1 VAPPLRHRKGFTLIE
16 LLVVIAIIAIL
27 IGLLVPAV
35 QKVREA
41 AARTQCGNNLHQM
54 AIACHNHHD
63 VYRSFPSGGLGW
75 WMTNRVFVNNG
86 TTPAGADQQTWG
98 WAYQILPYIE
108 QDILYRNTND
118 ALVGATPVKIYF
130 CPSLRGP
137 TIFPYGGVNRAMM
150 DYVGNGGSYGGWWA
164 FDSVTNSIDG
174 PFAPS
179 GQQRRFAD
187 ITDGTSN
194 TLLIGEKYLDRA
206 VCASQSDCNDDQGWV
221 DGWDNDTICFAKGQ
235 NPANGAVVTPQPDG
249 KIGTC
254 GLIFGSPH
262 NSMITVFCDGSVHPI
277 NFNISA
283 ANWLRLCN
291 GMDGQPVDPNDM

>member
-1 VAPPLRHRKGFTLIE
+1 VAPPRCQRQGFTLIE

-41 AARTQCGNNLHQM
+41 AARTQCGNNLKQM
-54 AIACHNHHD
+54 AIALHNHHD
-63 VYRSFPSGGLGW
+63 TYRTFPSGGLGW
-75 WMTNRVFVNNG
+75 WMTNRVFANP

-98 WAYQILPYIE
+98 WAYQILPFIE
-108 QDILYRNTND
+108 QDVLWKNTND
-118 ALVGATPVKIYF
+118 GLVGATPVKQYI

-137 TIFPYGGVNRAMM
+137 TIFPYAGVNRAMM
-150 DYVGNGGSYGGWWA
+150 DYVGNGGTYGGWWA
-164 FDSVTNSIDG
+164 FDNVTNSIDG

-179 GQQRRFAD
+179 GQQRRLAQ

-206 VCASQSDCNDDQGWV
+206 ICMTNSDCNDDQGWV
-221 DGWDNDTICFAKGQ
+221 DGWDNDTICFAMGQ
-235 NPANGAVVTPQPDG
+235 NPSTGPVLTPQPDG
-249 KIGTC
+249 RVGTC

-262 NSMITVFCDGSVHPI
+262 LSMMSVFCDGSVHSI
-277 NFNISA
+277 NFSITPTNFQ
-283 ANWLRLCN
+283 RLCS
-291 GMDGQPVDPNDM
+291 GTDGQPVDLSNL